1 MISRIFLGLNAVL
14 IGLIGLAY
22 LYDPNFMLG
31 RYGLETGSAGL
42 DNMLRSTY
50 GGVFVGVAAIF
61 LFGAL
66 RDSRRRDAL
75 ALAAI
80 FMAGLAVG
88 RLMSIASIGA
98 PPASI
103 MPLLYY
109 EAIAALIAYTLFL
122 RSANPHQA

>member
-1 MISRIFLGLNAVL
+1 MARLFLGLNAAM

-22 LYDPNFMLG
+22 LYDPNLLLG
-31 RYGLETGSAGL
+31 RYGLKTGGAGL

-61 LFGAL
+61 LLGAL
-66 RDSRRRDAL
+66 HDTRRRDAL

-80 FMAGLAVG
+80 FMGGLALG
-88 RLMSIASIGA
+88 RLMSIASLGA
-98 PPASI
+98 PPASL

-109 EAIAALIAYTLFL
+109 EIAAAIIAAALYS
-122 RSANPHQA
+122 RSPSPQRA